1 MSINT
6 RTLQTIMCA
15 PGIGGR
21 RGLRAL
27 FWGKPGVGK
36 TTQVEAVARAMGA
49 HLITI
54 IASIREPSDFLGL
67 PMPDGKGG
75 ATYAAPSWA
84 REANTHAANGKLV
97 IVFFDEITTCA
108 PAVQASLLRVVN
120 EGYVG
125 DLKLHENVVFLA
137 AANPPEIAAGGYDL
151 APPMANRWM
160 HIDWQD
166 PSAAEWS
173 AGMLSGWQESLEVM
187 SANDTM
193 ALMEKTYARADA
205 KARGL
210 VTGFLKSNSQHLL
223 KLPDSGDPNASRAWP
238 SPRTWELA
246 IRAIAAG
253 EAANLPQGERDMM
266 LGGCVGVGVA
276 GELIQ
281 YQLSADLPDPEK
293 LLDADDPKTVWF
305 HNPERPDVS
314 AAVLNS
320 CTALVTPKNATR
332 RVERATSLWRLVG
345 EIASEA
351 GDLAVTAAIALTHAK
366 LSGIPGAQKH
376 VLKLGKTMLAMG
388 MLPGGGS
395 Q

>member
-6 RTLQTIMCA
+6 KTLQTIMCA
-15 PGIGGR
+15 PGIGNR

-27 FWGKPGVGK
+27 LWGKPGVGK

-75 ATYAAPSWA
+75 ATYAPPSWA
-84 REANTHAANGKLV
+84 REANEAASKGKLV
-97 IVFFDEITTCA
+97 VVFFDEITTCA

-125 DLKLHENVVFLA
+125 DLKLHANVIFLA
-137 AANPPEIAAGGYDL
+137 AANPPEYAAGGYDL

-160 HIDWQD
+160 HIDWHD
-166 PSAAEWS
+166 PSATDWA
-173 AGMLSGWQESLEVM
+173 AGMLSGWQDTIDVPSAESVM
-187 SANDTM
+187 KRIDDN
-193 ALMEKTYARADA
+193 YARADA
-205 KARGL
+205 RARGL
-210 VTGFLKSNSQHLL
+210 VTGFLRANSQHLM
-223 KLPDSGDPNASRAWP
+223 KMPDQGDPNASRAWP

-246 IRAIAAG
+246 VRALAAS
-253 EAANLPQGERDMM
+253 EAMNLPQSESDTM

-281 YQLSADLPDPEK
+281 YQLAADLPDPEK

-305 HNPERPDVS
+305 HNPERPDVT

-320 CTALVTPKNATR
+320 CAALVTPQNASKR
-332 RVERATSLWRLVG
+332 EARALNLWKL
-345 EIASEA
+345 IANTAPEA
-351 GDLAVTAAIALTHAK
+351 GDIAVAAAVSLTRAR
-366 LSGIPGAQKH
+366 LSNVPGASKLM
-376 VLKLGKTMLAMG
+376 LKLGKTMAAMG
-388 MLPGGGS
+388 MIPT
-395 Q
+395 